1 MVKNTKIVLPDTTR
15 VIEGFRDTGYTF
27 EASIADIVD
36 NSIGPGAAQNVL
48 IRIGL
53 DSENNPVV
61 EVADDGV
68 GMDLDGLENAM
79 RYGADRQQDPNSL
92 SKFGLGLKTASTQF
106 CRRLVVVSRP
116 ADIENTYAAA
126 WDLDAVAD
134 TGKWILEHD
143 TADISE
149 AAALD
154 DVLDL
159 LSANSGNNVASGTLI
174 IWEKIDRLLRTRN
187 GKDAK
192 NLPLAMKRSE
202 KILSNHLRMVFQRFL
217 DPTDS
222 RARNV
227 NIYLNNEKLRAWDPF
242 AEGTGGDMVKEQTF
256 TFETDEGEKHT
267 ALMRVFILP
276 RKDEASDLQ
285 QWYESAVSL
294 SHQGIYLYREERLI
308 DGPSWLGTGARE
320 THINNLR
327 VELSFDAQ
335 LDPVFGVG
343 IKKSGVHIDE
353 NLIEDLTEILKHP
366 RREANRRSRE
376 GNAKTAA
383 AGMHTARPTEVTLGR
398 IKATLNIPKITAS
411 PDGTVT
417 MLNKTGNVP
426 VIGADGQPSG
436 IINVTVDDE
445 FASMNVVRRESLKDG
460 VLWDMS
466 LSTNNILQVELNAGH
481 DWYQKAYL
489 PVASNSTMVQA
500 IEFLFYAMAQAELD
514 STDEGSQEMFDEM
527 RVDISRNLRKLV
539 KDLPSPKTPDDV

>member
-1 MVKNTKIVLPDTTR
+1 MAKNTKIVLPDTTR

-27 EASIADIVD
+27 ESSIADIVD
-36 NSIGPGAAQNVL
+36 NSIGPGAAQNVS

-53 DSENNPVV
+53 DSDNNPVV

-79 RYGADRQQDPNSL
+79 RYGADRQEDPNSL

-116 ADIENTYAAA
+116 PGAEETYAAA
-126 WDLDAVAD
+126 WDLDSVAE
-134 TGKWILEHD
+134 TGQWILEHGI
-143 TADISE
+143 ADSAE
-149 AAALD
+149 AEAFDDALD
-154 DVLDL
+154 D
-159 LSANSGNNVASGTLI
+159 LSSVAGTGTNAGTLI
-174 IWEKIDRLLRTRN
+174 IWEKIDRLLRTRS

-202 KILSNHLRMVFQRFL
+202 RSLQEHLRMVFQRFL
-217 DPTDS
+217 DPEDN

-227 NIYLNNEKLRAWDPF
+227 NIYLNDEKLRAWDPF
-242 AEGTGGDMVKEQTF
+242 AEGTGGDMVKEQSF
-256 TFETDEGEKHT
+256 TFETDYGEQHT

-276 RKDEASDLQ
+276 RKDEVEDLQ
-285 QWYESAVSL
+285 QWQEAAISL
-294 SHQGIYLYREERLI
+294 GRQGIYLYREDRLI
-308 DGPSWLGTGARE
+308 DGPGWLGTGARE

-353 NLIEDLTEILKHP
+353 YLIDDLTEILKHP
-366 RREANRRSRE
+366 RREANKRSRE

-383 AGMHTARPTEVTLGR
+383 SGLHTTRPTEVTLGR
-398 IKATLNIPKITAS
+398 VKGNLNIPAITADS
-411 PDGTVT
+411 DGTVT
-417 MLNKTGNVP
+417 MVNKTGNVP
-426 VIGADGQPSG
+426 VIGADGLPSG
-436 IINVTVDDE
+436 IVNVTVDDE

-514 STDEGSQEMFDEM
+514 STDADSQAMFDDM
-527 RVDISRNLRKLV
+527 RVDISRNLRTLV
-539 KDLPSPKTPDDV
+539 KDLPSPKTTDDA